1 MLDEFKSVAFWES
14 HHPRRRLCI
23 DYLPGNC
30 HLKCR
35 AVSIRRR
42 CKFLKVVFIWL
53 PLLWMLARKVTFQAG
68 DKVFISVNWLE
79 SSLITLRFQYRNHN
93 EWMNWKLVACLL
105 VFFNLSIL
113 LVIAADLVWMT
124 WIWRAGCQIFL
135 TCRLQCVFIYRF
147 DSVWISAV
155 VASSL
160 RSVVMIRI

>member
-68 DKVFISVNWLE
+68 DKIFISVNWLE

-93 EWMNWKLVACLL
+93 EWMNWKLAVCLL
-105 VFFNLSIL
+105 VFLTCQFCLLSLQIWCGWREFDEL
-113 LVIAADLVWMT
+113 GVRFS
-124 WIWRAGCQIFL
+124 WRAGC
-135 TCRLQCVFIYRF
+135 
-147 DSVWISAV
+147 SVYLYIDLIAFGFQ
-155 VASSL
+155 
-160 RSVVMIRI
+160 RS